1 MQGGQAPLQAV
12 PKRCLERLGLVAK
25 RVVEL
30 VGLGIRRLGSHR
42 CPGSRE
48 LAPDALDLRTEE
60 ADRLARGAHIL
71 ALVSAQGLAPA
82 SDFLEFVPVHGAIIP
97 RSARI

>member
-12 PKRCLERLGLVAK
+12 PKDASKGSGSSLSVSSNSS
-25 RVVEL
+25 
-30 VGLGIRRLGSHR
+30 GLGIRRLGSHR

-71 ALVSAQGLAPA
+71 ALVAQGLAPA